1 MSCTS
6 MIAYALWLCG
16 AATVVDG
23 DTIKLGATTV
33 RLFGVDAEEMSEV
46 NGPRAKDIL
55 TRTVAGQPVKCE
67 PMARDK
73 YGRVI
78 ARCFTATFE
87 VNRQVIAAG
96 GALDCGRFSDGLYR
110 NSEPA
115 GIRTKLSQKPYCKS

>member
-23 DTIKLGATTV
+23 DTIKVGTETV
-33 RLFGVDAEEMSEV
+33 RLYGVDAEELSEV
-46 NGPRAKDIL
+46 NGPWAKDVL
-55 TRTVAGQPVKCE
+55 TRTIAGQPVKCE

-96 GALDCGRFSDGLYR
+96 AALDCGRFSNGLYR
-110 NSEPA
+110 NSEPPGA
-115 GIRTKLSQKPYCKS
+115 RTKLGQKPYCKS